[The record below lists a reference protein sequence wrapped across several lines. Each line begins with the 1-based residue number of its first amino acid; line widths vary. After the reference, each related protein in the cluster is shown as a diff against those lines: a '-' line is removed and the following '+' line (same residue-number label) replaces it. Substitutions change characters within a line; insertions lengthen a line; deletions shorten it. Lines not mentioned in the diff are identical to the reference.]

1 MKHALHFGLGKKTGI
16 ELPNEKEGAV
26 ASKETYAK
34 LRNGGRIGPGDV
46 LNASIGQGD
55 NNFTPM
61 QIAKY
66 ISSIANG
73 GNVVKPTIIKSI
85 LNSDGSEVSRDE
97 ITQYTNE
104 KLGYSD
110 TDDGITISQES
121 VNVAKE
127 GMRMAASEAGGT
139 AYNIFKGFYQE
150 VAGKTGS
157 AEAGKDKNGNDLV
170 NAWFVCF
177 APYEKPEVAV
187 VVMIENGGHGNYAA
201 EVARDVLTQY
211 FGMNE
216 STEINES
223 MTATPFVEQ
232 IR

>member
-1 MKHALHFGLGKKTGI
+1 
-16 ELPNEKEGAV
+16 
-26 ASKETYAK
+26 
-34 LRNGGRIGPGDV
+34 
-46 LNASIGQGD
+46 
-55 NNFTPM
+55 
-61 QIAKY
+61 
-66 ISSIANG
+66 
-73 GNVVKPTIIKSI
+73 
-85 LNSDGSEVSRDE
+85 
-97 ITQYTNE
+97 
-104 KLGYSD
+104 
-110 TDDGITISQES
+110 
-121 VNVAKE
+121 
-127 GMRMAASEAGGT
+127 MRMAASEAGGT
-139 AYNIFKGFYQE
+139 AYNIFKGFNQE

>member
-1 MKHALHFGLGKKTGI
+1 M
-16 ELPNEKEGAV
+16 
-26 ASKETYAK
+26 ASTEANSQIRKGQRVT
-34 LRNGGRIGPGDV
+34 PGYV

-55 NNFTPM
+55 NSFTPI

-73 GNVVKPTIIKSI
+73 GTVINPTIIKSV
-85 LNSDGSEVSRDE
+85 LKSDGTEVSKEE
-97 ITQYTNE
+97 IKNYTNE
-104 KLGYSD
+104 KLGIETTND
-110 TDDGITISQES
+110 EIIINAENISI
-121 VNVAKE
+121 AKE

-139 AYNIFKGFYQE
+139 AYSVFKKFNVE

-157 AEAGKDKNGNDLV
+157 AEAGKDEKGNDKV

-211 FGMNE
+211 FGMNS
-216 STEINES
+216 STDVNES
-223 MTATPFVEQ
+223 IIATPYVEQ